1 MPPPFRDMEVPDM
14 NFTGKKNSFAGQ
26 RRRSALLN
34 HRVLLGGGALALGA
48 LFLLGQFGDTGVASW
63 WKLKAEEDQ
72 LQEEVTDLEAAN
84 LELEA
89 RLEALANDP
98 DALEKLARE
107 QHNMRRQEEEV
118 LKVLDRSD
126 ASENPDG

>member
-1 MPPPFRDMEVPDM
+1 MEVPDM
-14 NFTGKKNSFAGQ
+14 NLKGKKNTFTGQ

-34 HRVLLGGGALALGA
+34 HRVLLGGGVLALGA

-63 WKLKAEEDQ
+63 WKLKAEEAQ
-72 LQEEVTDLEAAN
+72 LKEEVTGLEAAN

-89 RLEALANDP
+89 RLEALAKDP
-98 DALEKLARE
+98 AALEKLARE
-107 QHNMRRQEEEV
+107 HHNMRREDEEV

-126 ASENPDG
+126 AADNPDG